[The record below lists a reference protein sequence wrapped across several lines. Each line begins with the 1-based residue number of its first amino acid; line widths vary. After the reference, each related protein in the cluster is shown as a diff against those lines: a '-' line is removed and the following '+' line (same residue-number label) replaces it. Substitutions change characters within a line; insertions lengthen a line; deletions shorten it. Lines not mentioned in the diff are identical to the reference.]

1 MKPCVVDDSVAAA
14 AFFPEPHAQAAR
26 RLLASGAEL
35 HAPDLVWAELGNVVW
50 KRWHRREIDETEAV
64 GLVRDMLTLPL
75 TITPG
80 AVLLEAAAR
89 LAMRTGRTVYD
100 CLYLALAVDER
111 TRLVT
116 GDRRL
121 VRALDGT
128 PLERYVRWI
137 GDLD

>member
-1 MKPCVVDDSVAAA
+1 MKRCVVDASVVAA
-14 AFFPEPHAQAAR
+14 AFFREPYAHAAR

-50 KRWHRREIDETEAV
+50 KRRRRREIDESEAV
-64 GLVRDMLTLPL
+64 ELIRDMLTLPL
-75 TITPG
+75 SITPG
-80 AVLLEAAAR
+80 EVLLDAALR

-100 CLYLALAVDER
+100 CLYLALAVDQR

-116 GDRRL
+116 SDRRL
-121 VRALDGT
+121 INALGDT
-128 PLERYVRWI
+128 PLERHVTWI